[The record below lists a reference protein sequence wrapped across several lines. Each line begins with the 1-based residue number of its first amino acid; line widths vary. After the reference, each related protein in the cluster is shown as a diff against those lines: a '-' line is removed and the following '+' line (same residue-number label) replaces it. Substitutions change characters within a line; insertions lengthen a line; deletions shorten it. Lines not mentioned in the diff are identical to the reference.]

1 MKKYV
6 KPDAKELLLATEDV
20 MTTSITLLEGGVNL
34 DGADTPDG
42 VIDITF

>member
-6 KPDAKELLLATEDV
+6 KPEAIELLAMTEDV
-20 MTTSITLLEGGVNL
+20 MTTSISLMGGADL
-34 DGADTPDG
+34 DGVETPDG

>member
-6 KPDAKELLLATEDV
+6 KPEMKELLAMTEDV
-20 MTTSITLLEGGVNL
+20 MTTSISLMGGADL
-34 DGADTPDG
+34 DGVETPSG

>member
-6 KPDAKELLLATEDV
+6 KPELEKLLAMTEDV
-20 MTTSITLLEGGVNL
+20 MTTSISLMGGADL
-34 DGADTPDG
+34 DGVETPDG

>member
-6 KPDAKELLLATEDV
+6 KPELEKLLAMTEDV
-20 MTTSITLLEGGVNL
+20 MTTSITLMNT
-34 DGADTPDG
+34 GADLDNVDAPDG

>member
-6 KPDAKELLLATEDV
+6 KPAMKELLLATEDV
-20 MTTSITLLEGGVNL
+20 MTTSISLMGGANL
-34 DGADTPDG
+34 DGVETPDG

>member
-6 KPDAKELLLATEDV
+6 KPELEKLLAMIEDV
-20 MTTSITLLEGGVNL
+20 MTTSISLMGGADL
-34 DGADTPDG
+34 DGVETPDG